1 MDVDRRPEMA
11 ALAPYILRWRDRFT
25 PPKGEENKMLLAQPY
40 LGAACEFQE
49 RRLGDCPV
57 LGRVSM
63 LGAAA
68 TLSIGPMFGG
78 LNGVKFVLE
87 RLVDA
92 TCRALMMENLDTFY
106 EKFEKGLT
114 AEKPPGAMG
123 STD

>member
-1 MDVDRRPEMA
+1 
-11 ALAPYILRWRDRFT
+11 
-25 PPKGEENKMLLAQPY
+25 
-40 LGAACEFQE
+40 
-49 RRLGDCPV
+49 
-57 LGRVSM
+57 
-63 LGAAA
+63 
-68 TLSIGPMFGG
+68 MFGG